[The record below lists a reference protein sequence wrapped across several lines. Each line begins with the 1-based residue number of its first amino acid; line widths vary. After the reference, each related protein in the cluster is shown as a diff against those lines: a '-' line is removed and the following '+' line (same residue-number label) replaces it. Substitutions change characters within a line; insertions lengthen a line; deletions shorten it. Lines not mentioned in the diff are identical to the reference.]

1 MTSIDLNGGVADS
14 YAYVPAGTGVLLKV
28 LDKTQDATPADFYY
42 TIGEK
47 DNTVY
52 TVTNNIMKGITVK
65 PADVAA
71 TASSPVYVM
80 QKGSFQKVTATIP
93 ANKFPIHRAYLK
105 LENVPSGAKV
115 MFHFDDD
122 TTTGI
127 EDITIDGE
135 NKGNDTFYNLNGQ
148 RVSNPQR
155 GIYIHNGK
163 KVIIK

>member
-1 MTSIDLNGGVADS
+1 
-14 YAYVPAGTGVLLKV
+14 
-28 LDKTQDATPADFYY
+28 
-42 TIGEK
+42 
-47 DNTVY
+47 
-52 TVTNNIMKGITVK
+52 MKGITVK

-71 TASSPVYVM
+71 TVSSPVYVM
-80 QKGSFQKVTATIP
+80 QKGTFQKATSNIP
-93 ANKFPIHRAYLK
+93 SFPVHKAYLK
-105 LENVPSGAKV
+105 LNNPSGAKV

>member
-1 MTSIDLNGGVADS
+1 M
-14 YAYVPAGTGVLLKV
+14 
-28 LDKTQDATPADFYY
+28 QC
-42 TIGEK
+42 
-47 DNTVY
+47 
-52 TVTNNIMKGITVK
+52 GIYRK
-65 PADVAA
+65 A
-71 TASSPVYVM
+71 
-80 QKGSFQKVTATIP
+80 TATIP
-93 ANKFPIHRAYLK
+93 PNKYKKHRAYLK

-115 MFHFDDD
+115 IFHFDDD
-122 TTTGI
+122 ATTGI

>member
-1 MTSIDLNGGVADS
+1 MNGV
-14 YAYVPAGTGVLLKV
+14 
-28 LDKTQDATPADFYY
+28 
-42 TIGEK
+42 
-47 DNTVY
+47 TVNP
-52 TVTNNIMKGITVK
+52 T
-65 PADVAA
+65 DVAA

-80 QKGSFQKVTATIP
+80 QKGSFQKVTTNIS
-93 ANKFPIHRAYLK
+93 NFSVHKAYLK
-105 LENVPSGAKV
+105 LNNPSGAKV

-122 TTTGI
+122 ATTGI

>member
-1 MTSIDLNGGVADS
+1 
-14 YAYVPAGTGVLLKV
+14 
-28 LDKTQDATPADFYY
+28 
-42 TIGEK
+42 
-47 DNTVY
+47 
-52 TVTNNIMKGITVK
+52 
-65 PADVAA
+65 
-71 TASSPVYVM
+71 
-80 QKGSFQKVTATIP
+80 
-93 ANKFPIHRAYLK
+93 
-105 LENVPSGAKV
+105 

-127 EDITIDGE
+127 EDINIDGE

>member
-1 MTSIDLNGGVADS
+1 
-14 YAYVPAGTGVLLKV
+14 
-28 LDKTQDATPADFYY
+28 
-42 TIGEK
+42 
-47 DNTVY
+47 
-52 TVTNNIMKGITVK
+52 
-65 PADVAA
+65 
-71 TASSPVYVM
+71 
-80 QKGSFQKVTATIP
+80 
-93 ANKFPIHRAYLK
+93 
-105 LENVPSGAKV
+105 

-127 EDITIDGE
+127 EDITIDSE